1 MSDIDVPMIFAEDDY
16 NELLRRAV
24 AVIETSRIQIAK
36 RLNSVVMSSLSRR
49 ICYPT

>member
-24 AVIETSRIQIAK
+24 AVIETLVPLDMQIQGRFYFPAVLPM
-36 RLNSVVMSSLSRR
+36 R
-49 ICYPT
+49 YH